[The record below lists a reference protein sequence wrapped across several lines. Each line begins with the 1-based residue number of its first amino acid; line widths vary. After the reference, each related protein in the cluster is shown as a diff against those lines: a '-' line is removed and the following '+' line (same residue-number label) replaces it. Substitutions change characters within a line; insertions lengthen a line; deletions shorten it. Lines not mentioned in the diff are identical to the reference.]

1 MVSII
6 FHYSLE
12 KRHEVLG
19 HPGPL
24 LFDDGLE
31 RIDVAGVGI
40 VDNLLES
47 ASQSVHQWAQ
57 VQAEDRA
64 RSLLVTK

>member
-1 MVSII
+1 MWYPLFSITA
-6 FHYSLE
+6 L
-12 KRHEVLG
+12 KRCRTLNHEVLG

-31 RIDVAGVGI
+31 RIDVAGVGL

-47 ASQSVHQWAQ
+47 TSQSVH
-57 VQAEDRA
+57 
-64 RSLLVTK
+64 